1 MFTLR
6 TIPKIRIRNFSMK
19 RELELTNKMLEFYKE
34 KDKEKDEF
42 SKEKD
47 EFSKAKDEFSKAK
60 DEFFKA
66 KDAFSEARVEM
77 VEKMYQKER
86 EIVIFLKINL
96 QL

>member
-34 KDKEKDEF
+34 KDEF
-42 SKEKD
+42 Y
-47 EFSKAKDEFSKAK
+47 
-60 DEFFKA
+60 KA

-77 VEKMYQKER
+77 VGKMYQKER
-86 EIVIFLKINL
+86 EIVSFLKINL